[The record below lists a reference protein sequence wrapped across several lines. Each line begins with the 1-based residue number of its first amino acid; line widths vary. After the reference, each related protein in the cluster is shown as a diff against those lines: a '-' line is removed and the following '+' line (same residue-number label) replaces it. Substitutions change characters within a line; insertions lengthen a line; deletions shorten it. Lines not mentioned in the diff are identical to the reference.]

1 MSDETKK
8 YWTEDD
14 ELVSQYVLGQFSKET
29 MRQMELEI
37 EECAPCK
44 AKLKQEMELA
54 AGMRR
59 HGRDLKKATLR
70 TKLRRARDT
79 QFNANHFVG
88 MAAAILIVVLAVGA
102 YTVWLGDLKAPT
114 SFGEREVVL
123 RQDAPDAETDALQEL
138 PEENPDAPVTD
149 NTETPEAKQSTE
161 ETNASETTKERTS
174 SPEHTTLTDG
184 TPIQDRTARTEQ
196 KTESAVASKASTS
209 ERPAERSVAANEPNG
224 GVGIAGKSVAAS
236 RVPPSPFVANS
247 AMADAAPS
255 AAEGS
260 IPGNS
265 KAIWLIG
272 KVVMVSGQK
281 SVAQNGLAKE
291 HNLAR
296 AAQGR
301 RPADAGIVL
310 QQRPIKEL
318 PQGLL
323 QRKRSAEVS
332 VQTMMER
339 TEEGVSLTL
348 YGDAV
353 SGEELQNA
361 VVETYSDDSLVVS
374 LPNHRLSFRLPEGWG
389 NTQSKR

>member
-14 ELVSQYVLGQFSKET
+14 ELVSQYVLGQFSPET
-29 MRQMELEI
+29 MRQMEEEI
-37 EECAPCK
+37 ADCAPCK

-59 HGRDLKKATLR
+59 HGRDLMKATLR

-88 MAAAILIVVLAVGA
+88 MAAAVLIVVLAVGA

-123 RQDAPDAETDALQEL
+123 RQDRPDAEPDATEEITEEEVTPLEENAPAVDEAKTDSAPEQKEIPEKNTIADGMELQEK
-138 PEENPDAPVTD
+138 PTA
-149 NTETPEAKQSTE
+149 
-161 ETNASETTKERTS
+161 
-174 SPEHTTLTDG
+174 
-184 TPIQDRTARTEQ
+184 PIQ
-196 KTESAVASKASTS
+196 ESPKAASSGAPAA
-209 ERPAERSVAANEPNG
+209 ERSAQRSVAANESKNTAG
-224 GVGIAGKSVAAS
+224 TAGKSMTAT

-247 AMADAAPS
+247 ALADAAPG

-260 IPGNS
+260 IPVNS

-272 KVVMVSGQK
+272 KVVMVSAAVDVQ
-281 SVAQNGLAKE
+281 
-291 HNLAR
+291 AR
-296 AAQGR
+296 TSSSGR
-301 RPADAGIVL
+301 RASDAGIVL

-339 TEEGVSLTL
+339 TDEGVSLTL

-353 SGEELQNA
+353 SGDELQNA
-361 VVETYSDDSLVVS
+361 VVETFTEDSLVVS

-389 NTQSKR
+389 NTQSKK

>member
-1 MSDETKK
+1 MSDEPKK

-14 ELVSQYVLGQFSKET
+14 ELVSQYVLGQFSPET
-29 MRQMELEI
+29 MRQMEEEI
-37 EECAPCK
+37 ADCAPCK
-44 AKLKQEMELA
+44 AKLKQEMDLA

-88 MAAAILIVVLAVGA
+88 MAAAVVLVLLAVGA
-102 YTVWLGDLKAPT
+102 YTVWLGDLSTPT
-114 SFGEREVVL
+114 SFGKREVVL
-123 RQDAPDAETDALQEL
+123 HQDSLDAEYDALQEL
-138 PEENPDAPVTD
+138 PDGTAEEGSAEDAALAEADVPDAEQTLSAPPGD
-149 NTETPEAKQSTE
+149 PSSKPERTIAQEQTADQE
-161 ETNASETTKERTS
+161 PEGRASEGNT
-174 SPEHTTLTDG
+174 
-184 TPIQDRTARTEQ
+184 
-196 KTESAVASKASTS
+196 STS
-209 ERPAERSVAANEPNG
+209 AP
-224 GVGIAGKSVAAS
+224 AAS
-236 RVPPSPFVANS
+236 RAVQRPAAPSSSNS
-247 AMADAAPS
+247 ASAGTGNSTAAKRSQNAPAMVNRAMADAAP
-255 AAEGS
+255 AATEGP

-272 KVVMVSGQK
+272 KVVMVSAQK
-281 SVAQNGLAKE
+281 STVQNGMAKE
-291 HNLAR
+291 QNLA
-296 AAQGR
+296 AASRGR
-301 RPADAGIVL
+301 RPAEAGIVL

-339 TEEGVSLTL
+339 TDEGVSVTL

-353 SGEELQNA
+353 SGEELQYA
-361 VVETYSDDSLVVS
+361 VVETFTDDSLVVS

-389 NTQSKR
+389 RARGN